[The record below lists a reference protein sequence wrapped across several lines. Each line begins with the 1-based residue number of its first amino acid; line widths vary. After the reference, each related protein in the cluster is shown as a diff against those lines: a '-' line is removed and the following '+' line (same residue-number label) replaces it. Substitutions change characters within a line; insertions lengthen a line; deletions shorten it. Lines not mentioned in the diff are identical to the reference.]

1 MSNLPKSGRPR
12 RTPDW
17 ASTMRYNLPI
27 SFAKDKDIHTAMFL
41 AGTGAV
47 DMVMCAIREY
57 ITAHPGETG
66 NAIDPVVQQQVASAA
81 LAIAMGVQA
90 VKPLAPI
97 PAVPMTPVW
106 ANPPT
111 TESVPTPNQTYQ
123 AAPDDM
129 VSRLRSAIPA
139 TQEEPSLQK
148 GVGTTPAVSTPA
160 PAVRTGMVSDMSFPD
175 DIDSAPSAS
184 DESRRLEAAH
194 QFAINQLKDA

>member
-1 MSNLPKSGRPR
+1 M
-12 RTPDW
+12 PDW
-17 ASTMRYNLPI
+17 ASTLRYNLPI

-41 AGTGAV
+41 AGTGAI

-66 NAIDPVVQQQVASAA
+66 NAIDPVVQQQVAAA
-81 LAIAMGVQA
+81 GLAIAMGIQA

-97 PAVPMTPVW
+97 PTVPVTPVW

-111 TESVPTPNQTYQ
+111 TGAVPVPNQTYQ

-129 VSRLRSAIPA
+129 VSRLRSAIPT

-148 GVGTTPAVSTPA
+148 KAGSSITPPASTPA
-160 PAVRTGMVSDMSFPD
+160 PIVRTGMVSDMSFPD
-175 DIDSAPSAS
+175 DIDIAPSES
-184 DESRRLEAAH
+184 DESRRLKAAH